1 MIKDEGLLASPDPG
15 PRPCRFDNSSTHL
28 PAEEYAENLKKPSNS
43 MMWDRRRK
51 KRGPLEEFVFIQIG
65 RDDGG
70 RVLNVSEGGLSF
82 EVFSPIPQSGPVY
95 FWFSPNLRE
104 RIEALGELT
113 WTDAARKVGGLK
125 FLKIRPQDRE
135 RIGTWVKQV
144 SKAESAE
151 RQPVPFAKRTSGIST
166 IQAQE
171 PSSSKTSVAL
181 GRFSDPAPL
190 QDSVASES
198 VVPEVPESRSS
209 FYGARL
215 VPLERF
221 LTATRRQFIL
231 GVLLGIL
238 VSAAVAIPAFKYSAN
253 KKQVTASPP
262 VSGPTVAGKPDAQL
276 DPQRTAPL
284 SESAHAPLLDSAAG
298 KVRRSAPAGLRH
310 EDPFGSPSSQTHV
323 QSPPPFSG
331 DHLTATPVQ
340 PQPEN
345 PKGTGAKKVTATP
358 QQLWASVQSG
368 NTKAA
373 VALAD
378 LYIRGDGVP
387 VNCNQARVLLLVAS
401 AKSNA
406 DAIRKLRE
414 LDKTGGCAQP

>member
-1 MIKDEGLLASPDPG
+1 MI
-15 PRPCRFDNSSTHL
+15 
-28 PAEEYAENLKKPSNS
+28 
-43 MMWDRRRK
+43 WDRRRQ

-65 RDDGG
+65 QDDGG
-70 RVLNVSEGGLSF
+70 RVLNVSDGGLSF
-82 EVFSPIPQSGPVY
+82 EAFSPIPQNGPVY

-104 RIEALGELT
+104 RIEAHGEIT
-113 WTDAARKVGGLK
+113 WIDASRKVGGLK
-125 FLKIRPQDRE
+125 FLKMKPQGRE
-135 RIGTWVKQV
+135 RVGAWVKQV
-144 SKAESAE
+144 PKVQSPE
-151 RQPVPFAKRTSGIST
+151 RQLIPFAKRPPEIST
-166 IQAQE
+166 VQPRE
-171 PSSSKTSVAL
+171 PSSSMKSLLL
-181 GRFSDPAPL
+181 GRFSNPTTLEDN
-190 QDSVASES
+190 VASEGA
-198 VVPEVPESRSS
+198 VPEVPESRSS

-221 LTATRRQFIL
+221 LTATRRQFVF

-253 KKQVTASPP
+253 KKQVTVPP
-262 VSGPTVAGKPDAQL
+262 SLSGPTDVEKPDAQL
-276 DPQRTAPL
+276 DQRRTAPS
-284 SESAHAPLLDSAAG
+284 SEVGHAPLSNSAAG
-298 KVRRSAPAGLRH
+298 KAHRSAPAGLRPD
-310 EDPFGSPSSQTHV
+310 DPFGSTPSETHV
-323 QSPPPFSG
+323 PQTQVELPRGFSG
-331 DHLTATPVQ
+331 GQLAATPVQ

-345 PKGTGAKKVTATP
+345 PKSASAKKTTATP

-401 AKSNA
+401 EKSNA

>member
-1 MIKDEGLLASPDPG
+1 L
-15 PRPCRFDNSSTHL
+15 N
-28 PAEEYAENLKKPSNS
+28 KPSKT
-43 MMWDRRRK
+43 MMWERRRQ

-82 EVFSPIPQSGPVY
+82 EVFSPIPQNGPVY

-104 RIEALGELT
+104 RIEALGELA

-125 FLKIRPQDRE
+125 FLRIRPQDRE
-135 RIGTWVKQV
+135 RIGAWVRQF
-144 SKAESAE
+144 SKAESPE
-151 RQPVPFAKRTSGIST
+151 RQPIAFAKRSPEIPA
-166 IQAQE
+166 IQPQE
-171 PSSSKTSVAL
+171 PSPSMTSLPVEP
-181 GRFSDPAPL
+181 FSNPAPL
-190 QDSVASES
+190 QDNVALEGSVPEASES
-198 VVPEVPESRSS
+198 GNS
-209 FYGARL
+209 FYSARL

-238 VSAAVAIPAFKYSAN
+238 VSAAVAVPAFKYSAN
-253 KKQVTASPP
+253 KKQIAASQ
-262 VSGPTVAGKPDAQL
+262 VASSPAVASKPDAQS
-276 DPQRTAPL
+276 DPPPTPL
-284 SESAHAPLLDSAAG
+284 SSEAAHAPLTALTNPAVRKVQRPVPAG
-298 KVRRSAPAGLRH
+298 PIPDDLFGSAP
-310 EDPFGSPSSQTHV
+310 SQTQM
-323 QSPPPFSG
+323 QSPRRPSG
-331 DHLTATPVQ
+331 GQPTATAAQ
-340 PQPEN
+340 TPEPGN
-345 PKGTGAKKVTATP
+345 PKNSSTKKMAVTP

-387 VNCNQARVLLLVAS
+387 MNCNQARVLLLVAS
-401 AKSNA
+401 EKSNA

>member
-1 MIKDEGLLASPDPG
+1 MI
-15 PRPCRFDNSSTHL
+15 
-28 PAEEYAENLKKPSNS
+28 
-43 MMWDRRRK
+43 WDRRRQ

-65 RDDGG
+65 QDDGG
-70 RVLNVSEGGLSF
+70 RALNVSEGGLSF
-82 EVFSPIPQSGPVY
+82 EAFSPIPPNGPVY

-104 RIEALGELT
+104 RIEALGEVT
-113 WTDAARKVGGLK
+113 WIDASRKVGGLK
-125 FLKIRPQDRE
+125 FLKIRAQDRE
-135 RIGTWVKQV
+135 RIGAWVKQV
-144 SKAESAE
+144 SETE
-151 RQPVPFAKRTSGIST
+151 GTEPQPIPFAKRAPEIST
-166 IQAQE
+166 VQPQE
-171 PSSSKTSVAL
+171 PSSSMTSLPL
-181 GRFSDPAPL
+181 GRFSKPAPL
-190 QDSVASES
+190 QDQHNVASES
-198 VVPEVPESRSS
+198 AVPEVPESRSS
-209 FYGARL
+209 SYGARL

-231 GVLLGIL
+231 GVLLGML

-262 VSGPTVAGKPDAQL
+262 VSSPTVVGKPDAQL
-276 DPQRTAPL
+276 DPPRTAPS
-284 SESAHAPLLDSAAG
+284 SESVHAPLPNSATG
-298 KVRRSAPAGLRH
+298 KVQRSVPSGPRPD
-310 EDPFGSPSSQTHV
+310 DPFGSALSQAHV
-323 QSPPPFSG
+323 QSPRRSYG
-331 DHLTATPVQ
+331 GQLTATPAQ

-345 PKGTGAKKVTATP
+345 PKGTSTKKMSATP

-401 AKSNA
+401 EKSNA

>member
-1 MIKDEGLLASPDPG
+1 MIWE
-15 PRPCRFDNSSTHL
+15 
-28 PAEEYAENLKKPSNS
+28 
-43 MMWDRRRK
+43 RRRQ

-82 EVFSPIPQSGPVY
+82 EVFSPIPQNGPLY

-135 RIGTWVKQV
+135 RIGAWV
-144 SKAESAE
+144 SKAEGPE
-151 RQPVPFAKRTSGIST
+151 RQPIPFAKRSPEIST
-166 IQAQE
+166 VQPRE
-171 PSSSKTSVAL
+171 PSSSMTSSPL
-181 GRFSDPAPL
+181 GRFSNPTPL
-190 QDSVASES
+190 QDNVASEGA
-198 VVPEVPESRSS
+198 VPEVPEPRSS
-209 FYGARL
+209 FYSARL

-221 LTATRRQFIL
+221 LTATRRQFIF
-231 GVLLGIL
+231 GVLLGML
-238 VSAAVAIPAFKYSAN
+238 VSAAVAIPAFKYSAG
-253 KKQVTASPP
+253 KKQVTASPAAP
-262 VSGPTVAGKPDAQL
+262 SPTGVGKPDAQS
-276 DPQRTAPL
+276 DPPRTAPS
-284 SESAHAPLLDSAAG
+284 SEVVHAPLTNSAAG
-298 KVRRSAPAGLRH
+298 KAQRSVSPGPAPY
-310 EDPFGSPSSQTHV
+310 DPFGSAVPQTHV
-323 QSPPPFSG
+323 QSSRRSSG
-331 DHLTATPVQ
+331 DQPAATLVQ
-340 PQPEN
+340 PKPEN
-345 PKGTGAKKVTATP
+345 PKGISTKKMTATP

-387 VNCNQARVLLLVAS
+387 MNCNQARVLLLVAS
-401 AKSNA
+401 EKSNA

-414 LDKTGGCAQP
+414 LDKAGGCAQP

>member
-1 MIKDEGLLASPDPG
+1 
-15 PRPCRFDNSSTHL
+15 
-28 PAEEYAENLKKPSNS
+28 
-43 MMWDRRRK
+43 MMWERRRQ

-82 EVFSPIPQSGPVY
+82 EVFSPIPQNGPVY

-104 RIEALGELT
+104 RIEALGELA

-125 FLKIRPQDRE
+125 FLMIRPQDRE
-135 RIGTWVKQV
+135 RIGAWVRQF
-144 SKAESAE
+144 SKAESPE
-151 RQPVPFAKRTSGIST
+151 RQPIAFAKRTPEIPA
-166 IQAQE
+166 IQPQE
-171 PSSSKTSVAL
+171 PSPSLASLRVGS
-181 GRFSDPAPL
+181 FSDPAPL
-190 QDSVASES
+190 RNNVAFEGA
-198 VVPEVPESRSS
+198 VPEVPESRRS
-209 FYGARL
+209 FYSARL

-238 VSAAVAIPAFKYSAN
+238 VSAAVAVPAFQYSAN
-253 KKQVTASPP
+253 KKQIIASQAA
-262 VSGPTVAGKPDAQL
+262 SRQAVASKPDAQP
-276 DPQRTAPL
+276 DTPRTAL
-284 SESAHAPLLDSAAG
+284 SSEAAHAPLTALTNPAVG
-298 KVRRSAPAGLRH
+298 KVQHSVSSGSVP
-310 EDPFGSPSSQTHV
+310 EDLFGSASSQSHV
-323 QSPPPFSG
+323 QSPRQSSG
-331 DHLTATPVQ
+331 GQLTASSAQ
-340 PQPEN
+340 PPEPGN
-345 PKGTGAKKVTATP
+345 PKSSSAKKMTATP

-387 VNCNQARVLLLVAS
+387 MNCNQARVLLLVAS
-401 AKSNA
+401 EKSNA

-414 LDKTGGCAQP
+414 LDKAGGCGQP